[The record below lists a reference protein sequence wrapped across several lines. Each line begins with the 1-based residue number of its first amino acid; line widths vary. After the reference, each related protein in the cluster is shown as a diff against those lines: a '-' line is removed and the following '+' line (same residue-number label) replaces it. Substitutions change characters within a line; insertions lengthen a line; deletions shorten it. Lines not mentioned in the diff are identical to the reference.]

1 MNPIPLKP
9 ENERFTDEQWQAIF
23 DQGDNLLVSASAG
36 SGKTTVLV
44 RRVIEKLKMGV
55 NLDELL
61 IVTFTEAAA
70 KEMKERI
77 QVALQEAV
85 NAESDP
91 IRQQHFTKQ
100 LVLLPTATISTLHA
114 FCLTVI
120 RRYYY
125 LIDIDPVF
133 RMLTDE
139 TETILMKEDVW
150 DELREGFY
158 AENKDEFF
166 RLTMNFSNDRSDDG
180 LTNLV
185 FSLYEF
191 ARANPDPEGWLT
203 ELSESYL
210 LEKGIAAS
218 SLYQT
223 QLRPLLLA
231 DMHQCLELYEE
242 MVFLA
247 QEEGL
252 EKMYDQV
259 SDEKTQVEAIYTYL
273 VKDQLTKAY
282 SGLESL
288 TFTTFKSSRKAE
300 LKERSA
306 EVKELRDRAKKII
319 QQLGK
324 NYFPVSP
331 EQMEE
336 LTKKAYPIVKEMTK
350 VTKAFMDG
358 FTQRKREKGL
368 LDFNDLEHLTL
379 QILTKK
385 DEDRWL
391 PSEASDH
398 YRKQFKEVMVDEYQ
412 DVNQLQEAILYWLR
426 EPDKEHGNMFM
437 VGDVKQ
443 SIYSFRL
450 ADPSLFIQKYEDF
463 SNEKGGRRIVL
474 AENFRSRKEVLSFT
488 NLVFEQ
494 LMDPVV
500 GQIPYDES
508 AKLVLG
514 FPDFPANEQ
523 FEPEVLIYEK
533 EQEESTLELPADA
546 ILEDKTEGELFMT
559 GLKIRQLI
567 DEKKMIYDKKMKKD
581 RPIEYRDI
589 VLLTPTKKNNLT
601 ILEIFKTL
609 DIPLEM
615 NDAQNYFQATEIRT
629 MVSLL
634 QLIDNP
640 YQDIPLASVLRSP
653 IVGLIEPEL
662 AQIRLADRT
671 HTYYEAVLAY
681 QAEKKDELADKLRHF
696 GEQLEGW
703 RELARRSSI
712 TDLLWTIYYQ
722 TGYLE
727 YVAGLPAGAQRQANL
742 YALVDRAKSYE
753 QSSFRGLYQFVRFI
767 EKMQEKD
774 KDLAEPVLASAE
786 NAVRVMTIHA
796 SKGLEF
802 PIVFLLDMT
811 KQFNLQDLRKR
822 YAFEEKLGA
831 GIRYMDPDTRVL
843 YDTLPYQAI
852 KLAKQNKLLSEEMR
866 KLYVGLTRAEQKLF
880 IVGSYKSKEETLK
893 IWGEVSDQTSLVLE
907 PTTRLKG
914 KSSLMNWIGYSLMRH
929 PQMKEYADDPKIH
942 EQLGTSEARFSITWM
957 KQQDMLE
964 KRRDLAEDT
973 KSELE
978 SVEVDQ
984 TPLQDALK
992 ERLAYRYPY
1001 KASTQTTSY
1010 QSVSEIKRLFE
1021 DPDDT
1026 TDSKLVW
1033 ESNDKRIYNQQF
1045 RYTQDTLAEPKFL
1058 QKKQKVSAA
1067 SIGTATHYLLQL
1079 LPLETPTIDSI
1090 RSLLEELVA
1099 KRLVDEKVA
1108 KKIDLSAILWFY
1120 ETELG
1125 KRLIQHKERVRRE
1138 QPFSMLLPADRVF
1151 DSYPNEQD
1159 ELLIHGIVDGYIDFP
1174 EFVQLYDFKTDFIL
1188 NRENE
1193 AGIHAIV
1200 QKYQGQLNLYQQA
1213 LSEALD
1219 KPVKDVYLVLL
1230 GAKKIINLNK

>member
-1 MNPIPLKP
+1 
-9 ENERFTDEQWQAIF
+9 
-23 DQGDNLLVSASAG
+23 
-36 SGKTTVLV
+36 
-44 RRVIEKLKMGV
+44 
-55 NLDELL
+55 
-61 IVTFTEAAA
+61 
-70 KEMKERI
+70 
-77 QVALQEAV
+77 
-85 NAESDP
+85 
-91 IRQQHFTKQ
+91 
-100 LVLLPTATISTLHA
+100 
-114 FCLTVI
+114 
-120 RRYYY
+120 
-125 LIDIDPVF
+125 
-133 RMLTDE
+133 
-139 TETILMKEDVW
+139 
-150 DELREGFY
+150 
-158 AENKDEFF
+158 
-166 RLTMNFSNDRSDDG
+166 
-180 LTNLV
+180 
-185 FSLYEF
+185 
-191 ARANPDPEGWLT
+191 
-203 ELSESYL
+203 
-210 LEKGIAAS
+210 
-218 SLYQT
+218 
-223 QLRPLLLA
+223 
-231 DMHQCLELYEE
+231 MHQCVQLYEE
-242 MVFLA
+242 MVQLA

-252 EKMYDQV
+252 EKIYDQV
-259 SDEKTQVEAIYTYL
+259 SGEKGQIQVIYEHLLQDQIPEAYF
-273 VKDQLTKAY
+273 
-282 SGLESL
+282 GLEAL

-336 LTKKAYPIVKEMTK
+336 LTQKAYPLVKEMTK
-350 VTKAFMDG
+350 VTKAFMNG
-358 FTQRKREKGL
+358 FSQRKREKGL
-368 LDFNDLEHLTL
+368 LDFNDLEHFAL

-385 DEDRWL
+385 TDDTWL

-426 EPDKEHGNMFM
+426 EPNETNGNMFM

-450 ADPSLFIQKYEDF
+450 ADPSLFIQKYEAF
-463 SNEKGGRRIVL
+463 SKTEGGRRIVL

-494 LMDPVV
+494 IMEPVV
-500 GQIPYDES
+500 GQISYDDA

-514 FPDFPANEQ
+514 FPDFPETEQ
-523 FEPEVLIYEK
+523 FEPEILIYEK
-533 EQEESTLELPADA
+533 EQEETTIELPVDD

-567 DEKKMIYDKKMKKD
+567 DEKFMIYDKKMKKN

-601 ILEIFKTL
+601 ILEKFKTF

-662 AQIRLADRT
+662 AQIRLADRS

-681 QAEKKDELADKLRHF
+681 QAEHTDELADKLNHF
-696 GEQLEGW
+696 GEQLEIW

-712 TDLLWTIYYQ
+712 TDLLWAIYYQ

-753 QSSFRGLYQFVRFI
+753 KSSFRGLYQFVRFI

-774 KDLAEPVLASAE
+774 KDLAEPVLASVD

-802 PIVFLLDMT
+802 PVVFLLDMT

-880 IVGSYKSKEETLK
+880 IVGSYKNKEETLK
-893 IWGEVSDQTSLVLE
+893 IWSEVANQTSL
-907 PTTRLKG
+907 
-914 KSSLMNWIGYSLMRH
+914 
-929 PQMKEYADDPKIH
+929 
-942 EQLGTSEARFSITWM
+942 F
-957 KQQDMLE
+957 
-964 KRRDLAEDT
+964 
-973 KSELE
+973 
-978 SVEVDQ
+978 
-984 TPLQDALK
+984 
-992 ERLAYRYPY
+992 
-1001 KASTQTTSY
+1001 
-1010 QSVSEIKRLFE
+1010 
-1021 DPDDT
+1021 
-1026 TDSKLVW
+1026 
-1033 ESNDKRIYNQQF
+1033 
-1045 RYTQDTLAEPKFL
+1045 
-1058 QKKQKVSAA
+1058 
-1067 SIGTATHYLLQL
+1067 
-1079 LPLETPTIDSI
+1079 
-1090 RSLLEELVA
+1090 
-1099 KRLVDEKVA
+1099 
-1108 KKIDLSAILWFY
+1108 
-1120 ETELG
+1120 
-1125 KRLIQHKERVRRE
+1125 
-1138 QPFSMLLPADRVF
+1138 
-1151 DSYPNEQD
+1151 
-1159 ELLIHGIVDGYIDFP
+1159 
-1174 EFVQLYDFKTDFIL
+1174 
-1188 NRENE
+1188 
-1193 AGIHAIV
+1193 
-1200 QKYQGQLNLYQQA
+1200 
-1213 LSEALD
+1213 
-1219 KPVKDVYLVLL
+1219 
-1230 GAKKIINLNK
+1230 